1 MKICHSFSN
10 KLENNRSNKERE
22 SRNLNSLAIS
32 FVVRLDGKSRG
43 VEGFSSKLFFN
54 AFVGLVGRMHHGG
67 KGVHENE
74 QSVTRS
80 NELKLEGADQKA
92 IAKIVKK
99 KERG

>member
-1 MKICHSFSN
+1 
-10 KLENNRSNKERE
+10 
-22 SRNLNSLAIS
+22 
-32 FVVRLDGKSRG
+32 
-43 VEGFSSKLFFN
+43 
-54 AFVGLVGRMHHGG
+54 MHHGG

>member
-1 MKICHSFSN
+1 M
-10 KLENNRSNKERE
+10 ENRGG
-22 SRNLNSLAIS
+22 SRGFHRNCFLTLLLDS
-32 FVVRLDGKSRG
+32 LDGCTT
-43 VEGFSSKLFFN
+43 
-54 AFVGLVGRMHHGG
+54 VGR
-67 KGVHENE
+67 VHENE